1 MHRIRA
7 SCHDRSIRF
16 DLRPGRLLASPAR
29 EILPGVNHGETMFKK
44 ILIVGLLLSTLIG
57 IEPAL
62 AQAPAPYEVTP
73 QLIAAAVKEAKVVF
87 LCVHRC
93 AGV

>member
-1 MHRIRA
+1 
-7 SCHDRSIRF
+7 
-16 DLRPGRLLASPAR
+16 
-29 EILPGVNHGETMFKK
+29 MFKK